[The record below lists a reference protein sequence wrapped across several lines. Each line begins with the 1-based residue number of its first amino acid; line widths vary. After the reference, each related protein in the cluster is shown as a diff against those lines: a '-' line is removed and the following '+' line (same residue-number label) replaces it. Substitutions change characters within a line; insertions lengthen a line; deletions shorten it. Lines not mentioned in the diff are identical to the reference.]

1 MISLLVF
8 CLAGKIVQTVHTEV
22 KVKVINYLSTG
33 NSMFPKTGE
42 CSNSLIICIGILIL
56 ILLVLT
62 FVCLKIR

>member
-8 CLAGKIVQTVHTEV
+8 CLAGKIVQTVHTE
-22 KVKVINYLSTG
+22 VKVINYLSTG